1 MGLVQLELV
10 IRELVIRAC
19 RYELR
24 RMVASQQ
31 SVVSQ
36 SMSSDLMKRAQQALE
51 GRKAAGPAQQN
62 QSKDL
67 LARAQ
72 AAIESSARQTAP
84 AEARL
89 PQGCDEL
96 MKLPVTCSAR
106 GVAYVVIAHRYGH
119 ELRIVG
125 NELPQ
130 TGKGAGGVASHPPR
144 RLSGEYSFDFG
155 SWVCPLCS
163 TGRGMWVCGCYGMEG
178 ALHCKG
184 TTGGRGYCACG
195 QIKAREFVGVDKS
208 AVRGASGDAPLK
220 THTPGSATRLFQ
232 TPSRKQVTHGS

>member
-1 MGLVQLELV
+1 
-10 IRELVIRAC
+10 
-19 RYELR
+19 
-24 RMVASQQ
+24 
-31 SVVSQ
+31 
-36 SMSSDLMKRAQQALE
+36 MKRAQQALE
-51 GRKAAGPAQQN
+51 GRKAAGPALQN

-72 AAIESSARQTAP
+72 AAIESSAKRSAP
-84 AEARL
+84 VELRL
-89 PQGCDEL
+89 PRGCDEL

-130 TGKGAGGVASHPPR
+130 AGKGAGGVASDPPR
-144 RLSGEYSFDFG
+144 RLSGEYSFDFRG
-155 SWVCPLCS
+155 WVCPMCS
-163 TGRGMWVCGCYGMEG
+163 TGRGMWVCDCISMAG
-178 ALHCKG
+178 ALHCMG

-195 QIKAREFVGVDKS
+195 QIKAREFVSVDKS
-208 AVRGASGDAPLK
+208 AVRGASGDTPSK
-220 THTPGSATRLFQ
+220 THSAGSASFLQ